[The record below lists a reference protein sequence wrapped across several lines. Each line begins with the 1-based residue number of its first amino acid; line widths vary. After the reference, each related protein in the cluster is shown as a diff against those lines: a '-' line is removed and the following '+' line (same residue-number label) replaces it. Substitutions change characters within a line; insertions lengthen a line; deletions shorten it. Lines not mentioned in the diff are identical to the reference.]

1 MPQQSQY
8 IIASVDRALQLLL
21 LLEKTSSAMGITE
34 IGKSMGIHKSTVHSL
49 LQTLSFHG
57 FVQQNEF
64 GKYTLGARLI
74 ELGNTCAQ
82 RLDVKTIAHPLMLDL
97 ATESGEIVLL
107 AILAQQ
113 DLIIVDK
120 VEPPRSFLIIPKIDF
135 HVAVHSTAIGK
146 VLLAYSS
153 DDITNE
159 FFTQKLRQFTSH
171 TITEQEILRNDF
183 EAVRNQ
189 GYACCCN
196 ETIEGITCIAV
207 PIFNN
212 KRKIEAALSVS
223 CTSSSITAA
232 RKDELTK
239 KLFSTASL
247 ISQQLGG
254 TNNF

>member
-1 MPQQSQY
+1 MSEQSQY

-21 LLEKTSSAMGITE
+21 LLEKTPAAIGITE
-34 IGKSMGIHKSTVHSL
+34 IAKSMDIHKSTVHSL
-49 LQTLSFHG
+49 LRTLMLHG
-57 FVQQNEF
+57 FVKQNEY

-97 ATESGEIVLL
+97 ATDSGEIVLL

-135 HVAVHSTAIGK
+135 RVAVHSTAIGK
-146 VLLAYSS
+146 VLLAHSAES
-153 DDITNE
+153 TVNE
-159 FFTQKLRQFTSH
+159 FFKQKLRQFTSN
-171 TITEQEILRNDF
+171 TITQEETLKNEF
-183 EAVRNQ
+183 EIIKKQ

-207 PIFNN
+207 PIYNN
-212 KRKIEAALSVS
+212 KQEIEAALSVS
-223 CTSSSITAA
+223 CTSSSITSE
-232 RKDELTK
+232 RRDELTK
-239 KLFSTASL
+239 KLFRTAGL
-247 ISQQLGG
+247 ISNQLGG